1 MLSGYHTRST
11 RRRSGFPLRRDGSEA
26 NVSESLSPAAMD
38 DLDVSLMR
46 GTLDLLILKAVS
58 WGPRHGYAIV
68 EWIEQATDDAFLIGE
83 GTLYPA
89 LHRLER
95 RGLISAEWGVSE
107 NNRQA
112 KYYSL
117 ARAGRARLQTGTTS
131 WHRFV
136 ELAGRALRATSPVTS

>member
-1 MLSGYHTRST
+1 
-11 RRRSGFPLRRDGSEA
+11 
-26 NVSESLSPAAMD
+26 MD

-46 GTLDLLILKAVS
+46 GTLDLLILKALS
-58 WGPRHGYAIV
+58 WGPRHGYAVV
-68 EWIEQATDDAFLIGE
+68 EWIEQATDATLLIGE

-95 RGLISAEWGVSE
+95 RGLIKSEWGLSD

-112 KYYSL
+112 KFYSL
-117 ARAGRARLQTGTTS
+117 AKAGRAHLQSGSSS

-136 ELAGRALRATSPVTS
+136 DVAGRALRATAPATT

>member
-1 MLSGYHTRST
+1 
-11 RRRSGFPLRRDGSEA
+11 
-26 NVSESLSPAAMD
+26 MD

-46 GTLDLLILKAVS
+46 GTLDLLILKALS
-58 WGPRHGYAIV
+58 WGPRHGYAVV
-68 EWIEQATDDAFLIGE
+68 EWIEQATDDALLVGE

-95 RGLISAEWGVSE
+95 RGLITSAWGLSD

-117 ARAGRARLQTGTTS
+117 AKAGRDRLQSGTSS

-136 ELAGRALRATSPVTS
+136 EVAGRALRATTPVPAT

>member
-1 MLSGYHTRST
+1 
-11 RRRSGFPLRRDGSEA
+11 
-26 NVSESLSPAAMD
+26 MD

-46 GTLDLLILKAVS
+46 GPLDLLILKALS
-58 WGPRHGYAIV
+58 WGPRHGYAVV
-68 EWIEQATDDAFLIGE
+68 EWIEHATDDTLLIGE

-95 RGLISAEWGVSE
+95 RGLITAAWRVSD

-117 ARAGRARLQTGTTS
+117 AKAGRARLQSGTSS
-131 WHRFV
+131 WQRFV
-136 ELAGRALRATSPVTS
+136 DTAGRALRSTTPAPVT

>member
-1 MLSGYHTRST
+1 
-11 RRRSGFPLRRDGSEA
+11 
-26 NVSESLSPAAMD
+26 MD

-46 GTLDLLILKAVS
+46 GTLDLLILKALS
-58 WGPRHGYAIV
+58 WGPRHGYAVV

-95 RGLISAEWGVSE
+95 RGLITAEWGVSD

-112 KYYSL
+112 KFYSL
-117 ARAGRARLQTGTTS
+117 GKAGRARLQAGTSS
-131 WHRFV
+131 WRRFV
-136 ELAGRALRATSPVTS
+136 DVAGRALSATAPVPAS

>member
-1 MLSGYHTRST
+1 
-11 RRRSGFPLRRDGSEA
+11 
-26 NVSESLSPAAMD
+26 MD

-117 ARAGRARLQTGTTS
+117 ARAGRARLQAGTTS

-136 ELAGRALRATSPVTS
+136 ELAGRALRATNPATT

>member
-1 MLSGYHTRST
+1 M
-11 RRRSGFPLRRDGSEA
+11 E
-26 NVSESLSPAAMD
+26 E
-38 DLDVSLMR
+38 LDVNLMR
-46 GTLDLLILKAVS
+46 GTLELLILKALS
-58 WGPRHGYAIV
+58 WGPRHGYAVV
-68 EWIEQATDDAFLIGE
+68 EWIQQATEDALLIGE

-95 RGLISAEWGVSE
+95 RGGITAEWGVSD

-117 ARAGRARLQTGTTS
+117 AKAGRARLHAGSSS

-136 ELAGRALRATSPVTS
+136 EVAGRALRATAPAPG

>member
-1 MLSGYHTRST
+1 
-11 RRRSGFPLRRDGSEA
+11 
-26 NVSESLSPAAMD
+26 MD

-46 GTLDLLILKAVS
+46 GTLDLLILKALS
-58 WGPRHGYAIV
+58 WGPRHGYAVV
-68 EWIEQATDDAFLIGE
+68 EWIQQATDAAFLIGE

-95 RGLISAEWGVSE
+95 RGWIASEWGVSD

-117 ARAGRARLQTGTTS
+117 AKAGRARLQAGSSS

-136 ELAGRALRATSPVTS
+136 EVAGRALRATAPVPTA

>member
-1 MLSGYHTRST
+1 
-11 RRRSGFPLRRDGSEA
+11 
-26 NVSESLSPAAMD
+26 MD

-68 EWIEQATDDAFLIGE
+68 EWIEQATDDAFFIGE

-117 ARAGRARLQTGTTS
+117 ARARRARLQAGTTS

-136 ELAGRALRATSPVTS
+136 ELAGRALRATSPATS